1 MRDSF
6 GKSLS
11 RPRSASFRAVPVLI
25 ALMQFT
31 ILGCQDG
38 EPRSDSS
45 SHIATTVTPT
55 ATRDARRAYDG
66 APPVIPHPPLGAAC
80 VSCHT
85 DSGRSAPPVGY
96 APPNPHLATRGIGKT
111 ANCRQCHVFVRA
123 NTQFVANS
131 FSPFIQQPRSAD
143 KAVPGAP
150 PVIPHSVFMRETCLA
165 CHDGPAARPE
175 IRTSHPDRTNC
186 RQCHMSQATTGD
198 FDGQRSATT
207 DR

>member
-1 MRDSF
+1 M
-6 GKSLS
+6 
-11 RPRSASFRAVPVLI
+11 PVLI

-55 ATRDARRAYDG
+55 ATRDAGRAYDG

-111 ANCRQCHVFVRA
+111 ANCRQCHVFA
-123 NTQFVANS
+123 GTDALFVAND
-131 FSPFIQQPRSAD
+131 FAPLFQQPHLAARPF
-143 KAVPGAP
+143 PGAP
-150 PVIPHSVFMRETCLA
+150 PVIPHPVFMHESCLA
-165 CHDGPAARPE
+165 CHDGAAARPE
-175 IRTSHPDRTNC
+175 IRTSHPERTNC
-186 RQCHMSQATTGD
+186 RQCHMSRATTTE
-198 FDGQRSATT
+198 FALQPLP
-207 DR
+207 